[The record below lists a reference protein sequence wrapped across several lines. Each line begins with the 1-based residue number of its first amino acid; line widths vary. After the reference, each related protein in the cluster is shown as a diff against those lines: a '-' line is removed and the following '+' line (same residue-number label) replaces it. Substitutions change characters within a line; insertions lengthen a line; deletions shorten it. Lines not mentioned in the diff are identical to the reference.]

1 VPATM
6 RVHHEEV
13 DGVGT
18 DVEHT
23 KAHVIRLLLARD
35 VLVTQPVTTSNGPS
49 RGATG
54 PLWPERPVAPLT
66 SGFAGPVR

>member
-1 VPATM
+1 MPATVG
-6 RVHHEEV
+6 VHHKEV

-35 VLVTQPVTTSNGPS
+35 VLVTDPVTTSDGRS
-49 RGATG
+49 RTATG
-54 PLWPERPVAPLT
+54 PRPPERPVAHLT
-66 SGFAGPVR
+66 SGFGRPER